1 MEKSMAKEY
10 FKINRENMK
19 ESLKMIKNMVREFF
33 TFPIKIDMKDHIS
46 MMSFMA
52 KDFINIIMEIIMMVN
67 I

>member
-1 MEKSMAKEY
+1 MAKEF

-19 ESLKMIKNMVREFF
+19 ESLKMIKNMVREYF
-33 TFPIKIDMKDHIS
+33 TSPIKIDMKDHIS

-52 KDFINIIMEIIMMVN
+52 KDSINIIMEIIMMVN